1 MSSEAIIDI
10 APKTE
15 CYVLDG
21 GSLLHRL
28 PWKLGDSYGAIAQS
42 YVDFTNRHYGLAIVV
57 FDGYGGGPS
66 IKDNT
71 HQRHGH
77 NILPVV
83 KFTEETE
90 FSGKK
95 GDFLSRD
102 SNKQGLINLI
112 SDGLRKRG
120 CNVINASGDA
130 DVDIVK
136 AAVESSHLHST
147 TLIGEDTDLF
157 VLILYHAHAEY
168 KNLYFRSD
176 TKAKATKVYN
186 INRLKVILGNDLCSQ
201 LLFIHAITG
210 CDTTSRI
217 FGVGKKATFQKL
229 VKGDSVLQS
238 CSNEFISPNQTSY
251 HLRHWQQSNG
261 CLVWWKVH
269 RITSILTLQH
279 IGKESFLSEIICYTR
294 TSAPYCILHQIHCLR
309 AYYQIMAWTE
319 QEGDM
324 DVTNWGWKLKENSLI
339 PIMSEMN
346 AAPDILLK
354 MIHCNC
360 TTACTTLRCSCR
372 RYGLPCHTVCGQCQ
386 LDECNNTYNQRT
398 VEENDSE

>member
-1 MSSEAIIDI
+1 MEKMIGQPAFTFSFKRKDKAKTLGDASAVKVAPEQIIDPALLFQWFLVVSKTGDLSLEDVMSFELSPFPPDLFEAKNVFRKADKPQLSHAIIDYSSKVSSEAIIDI

-42 YVDFTNRHYGLAIVV
+42 YIDFPIDTMDWQLW
-57 FDGYGGGPS
+57 FLMGYGGGPS

-71 HQRHGH
+71 HQRRGH
-77 NILPVV
+77 NIHPVV
-83 KFTEETE
+83 KFTEETV

-120 CNVINASGDA
+120 CNVINGSGDA

-157 VLILYHAHAEY
+157 VLLLYHAHAEY

-210 CDTTSRI
+210 CDTTPG
-217 FGVGKKATFQKL
+217 FL
-229 VKGDSVLQS
+229 V
-238 CSNEFISPNQTSY
+238 
-251 HLRHWQQSNG
+251 
-261 CLVWWKVH
+261 LV
-269 RITSILTLQH
+269 RRQ
-279 IGKESFLSEIICYTR
+279 LS
-294 TSAPYCILHQIHCLR
+294 
-309 AYYQIMAWTE
+309 
-319 QEGDM
+319 
-324 DVTNWGWKLKENSLI
+324 KSL
-339 PIMSEMN
+339 
-346 AAPDILLK
+346 
-354 MIHCNC
+354 
-360 TTACTTLRCSCR
+360 
-372 RYGLPCHTVCGQCQ
+372 
-386 LDECNNTYNQRT
+386 
-398 VEENDSE
+398 